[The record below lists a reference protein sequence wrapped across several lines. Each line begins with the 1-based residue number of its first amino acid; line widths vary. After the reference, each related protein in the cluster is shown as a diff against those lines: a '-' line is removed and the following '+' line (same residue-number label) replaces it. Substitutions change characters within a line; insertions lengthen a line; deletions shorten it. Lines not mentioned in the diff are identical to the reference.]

1 MKYMNLAFIFVLV
14 FVMMMIAYN
23 FHQTVAAV
31 EPFERFRRNGEKHLM
46 FNGSFHHD
54 PVMCLGAGNK
64 QIPCTAF
71 STA

>member
-14 FVMMMIAYN
+14 FVMILIAYN
-23 FHQTVAAV
+23 FHQTAI
-31 EPFERFRRNGEKHLM
+31 EPFERFRRHDKLM
-46 FNGSFHHD
+46 FNGSYHHD
-54 PVMCLGAGNK
+54 PVMCLTSGNK